1 MCFGIFI
8 LHDVRAK
15 MFNSPSSFTF
25 NTELLDVCV
34 NDQNDIHM
42 AANVN
47 LKKKKSIGH
56 SKTI

>member
-1 MCFGIFI
+1 
-8 LHDVRAK
+8 

-34 NDQNDIHM
+34 NDQNDTHM

-47 LKKKKSIGH
+47 LKKKEHWS
-56 SKTI
+56 